1 MSAQT
6 PSRIS
11 RCLRA
16 TTFPERTRLRQTTL
30 HHSTFLY
37 STQTN
42 AKHLNSAKTPPK
54 PHKHTLYFLLF
65 FRFFFLYL
73 SIFISFFTFFYTS
86 RVAGI
91 FVYLFCFCERGSGG
105 VWPAG
110 VAWAR
115 QRGVWPANCV
125 HGVCSGR
132 AEAQHHAM
140 WLQPLS
146 CLQTTQWLCR
156 LWPARKT
163 AFCLLFLTAAGKLV
177 CMVGCALFLIKCICM
192 CVHITAGSGKNGQCR
207 PFLYV

>member
-73 SIFISFFTFFYTS
+73 SIFISFFTFFLHIPCCRYFCVS
-86 RVAGI
+86 FFVFVSAAAGE
-91 FVYLFCFCERGSGG
+91 CGRQAGPGRGSGVYG
-105 VWPAG
+105 RQIVCTVW
-110 VAWAR
+110 V
-115 QRGVWPANCV
+115 V
-125 HGVCSGR
+125 
-132 AEAQHHAM
+132 EE
-140 WLQPLS
+140 
-146 CLQTTQWLCR
+146 
-156 LWPARKT
+156 
-163 AFCLLFLTAAGKLV
+163 
-177 CMVGCALFLIKCICM
+177 
-192 CVHITAGSGKNGQCR
+192 
-207 PFLYV
+207 